1 MRIFVV
7 LARASI
13 FAVLAIFVAAPDSKG
28 QKEQQD
34 YATVVIGGNP
44 TDEER
49 GYSKEFEKLYPY
61 REKVKLSEIRK
72 DIKGLGIGLGG
83 IVDTIDIPGADPITA
98 DSFLHTFSCQSD
110 AIVIG
115 YPTKKAAHLSEDE
128 TFVYTE
134 YEFRVTELLKD
145 NSYNPITINDDI
157 RLARPGG
164 NIKLENRLIHVEDPA
179 FKPLLLRKTFLLF
192 LTFVPSA
199 KGYIA
204 AGNGGDFQL
213 ENNLFKKFSAGITPK
228 EITVGGTSSDLL
240 EKVNN
245 AIQLDCR

>member
-7 LARASI
+7 FVLVAI
-13 FAVLAIFVAAPDSKG
+13 IAVLVIFVAAPDSKG

-34 YATVVIGGNP
+34 DTTVVISGSP

-49 GYSKEFEKLYPY
+49 AYSKEFEKFYPY
-61 REKVKLSEIRK
+61 REKVKLSEVRK
-72 DIKGLGIGLGG
+72 DIKDLGIGLGG
-83 IVDTIDIPGADPITA
+83 IVDTFVIPEADPITA
-98 DSFLHTFSCQSD
+98 ESFLHDLSCQSD

-115 YPTKKAAHLSEDE
+115 YPTSKAAHLSEDE

-145 NSYNPITINDDI
+145 NSYNQITVNGDI
-157 RLARPGG
+157 QLARPGG
-164 NIKLENRLIHVEDPA
+164 NIKLENRLIRVLDPA
-179 FKPLLLRKTFLLF
+179 YEPLSLRKTFLLY
-192 LTFVPSA
+192 LTFVPTA

-204 AGNGGDFQL
+204 AGSGGDFQL
-213 ENNLFKKFSAGITPK
+213 ENNLFKKLSAGITPK
-228 EITVGGTSSDLL
+228 EITIGGTSSDLL
-240 EKVNN
+240 EKVHN